1 MKQQNIFNVDAGV
14 TDEDRDNIGAWVRA
28 GDDGTLITHTQ
39 VGAKEAL
46 DVYVAGGVDLEVDL
60 SHVDDSVRLG
70 NGTDFLTTTSENGDI
85 ALDVHLSNSNIE
97 VTQGTSPWV
106 IGDGGGSITVDA
118 TQLDIDDLNATD
130 DAVAAWAHD
139 GSGNAISSTGGSL
152 NVNLTNT
159 EISVIQGSDSPWA
172 VEATDLD
179 IRDLTHVS
187 DSVRLGDG
195 TTLTT
200 VTTVGSDNGLDVYNL
215 NDPST
220 ANTAVA
226 TSQTDIDNTA
236 GGTALVGSA
245 LANRKGML
253 VANEGNKKMYIGTGS
268 VTTDGFPIA
277 PGAYLDLKLG
287 AAIALKAITS
297 NGTADSRTLEYS

>member
-1 MKQQNIFNVDAGV
+1 MKQRNVFDTTV
-14 TDEDRDNIGAWVRA
+14 TDDDRDNIGAYVRSS
-28 GDDGTLITHTQ
+28 DGTLITHTT
-39 VGAKEAL
+39 VSAKEAL

-60 SHVDDSVRLG
+60 SHIDDSVRLG
-70 NGTDFLTTTSENGDI
+70 DGTNFLTSTSENGDI

-118 TQLDIDDLNATD
+118 VDLDIRDLTAASD
-130 DAVAAWAHD
+130 SVQAWAYD
-139 GSGNAISSTGGSL
+139 GAGTALTSTLVNSDQALDVHISD
-152 NVNLTNT
+152 T
-159 EISVIQGSDSPWA
+159 EIAVIQGSDSPWA

-179 IRDLTHVS
+179 IRDLTHAS

-220 ANTAVA
+220 ANTDFA
-226 TSQTDIDNTA
+226 TTKTSVTSTSTDLIA
-236 GGTALVGSA
+236 TALS
-245 LANRKGML
+245 NRKGL
-253 VANEGNKKMYIGTGS
+253 LLANNGNKTMFIGKTTA
-268 VTTDGFPIA
+268 TTDDFPLA

-287 AAIALKAITS
+287 AAIDLKAVTFS
-297 NGTADSRTLEYS
+297 GTADARMLEYS